1 MLLLHHTRLMLHH
14 TRLLL
19 NHTRLLLHHT
29 RLLHHHHLL
38 LLQLGVVHHV
48 RVGCDRSVRGG
59 HIVVIN
65 VVVVVEGSGGPSVA
79 WTVGLLRLAI
89 FNAAVLN
96 TAVDGTAY

>member
-1 MLLLHHTRLMLHH
+1 MHHDQVR
-14 TRLLL
+14 
-19 NHTRLLLHHT
+19 
-29 RLLHHHHLL
+29 HHHLL
-38 LLQLGVVHHV
+38 LLHLGVVHHV
-48 RVGCDRSVRGG
+48 RVGCDCSVRGG

-65 VVVVVEGSGGPSVA
+65 VMVVDGSGGPSVA